1 MSTAG
6 CSTTSRHVQPAPGRG
21 GHWIKPVQRNSGL
34 MVPASNLLTGIVS
47 GFTCRGCD
55 CPDSGGRRAVTPNE
69 RIVGMTR
76 SGSPKL
82 RMCRAH
88 MSTVIIMR
96 RQAHH
101 AALANQTPAQR
112 RMSSCDQLGGTSHF
126 VCPLPD
132 ASETGQWQDLG
143 SVKHFSETCRCDSRP
158 IRMKAR
164 ESRGRPGD
172 ARHRRTSVTLV
183 WTSVSTRRRP
193 A

>member
-1 MSTAG
+1 MSRAVGRYEANSHRCATQRLPQIAPFAGACKGLKHSLEHDTYNGARALSMAEANLNRTYPMSIAG

-21 GHWIKPVQRNSGL
+21 GHWISPVQRNSGL

-47 GFTCRGCD
+47 GFTCGGRD
-55 CPDSGGRRAVTPNE
+55 YPDSGGRRAVTPNE

-88 MSTVIIMR
+88 MSTVIILR

-112 RMSSCDQLGGTSHF
+112 RMSS
-126 VCPLPD
+126 
-132 ASETGQWQDLG
+132 
-143 SVKHFSETCRCDSRP
+143 
-158 IRMKAR
+158 
-164 ESRGRPGD
+164 
-172 ARHRRTSVTLV
+172 
-183 WTSVSTRRRP
+183 
-193 A
+193 